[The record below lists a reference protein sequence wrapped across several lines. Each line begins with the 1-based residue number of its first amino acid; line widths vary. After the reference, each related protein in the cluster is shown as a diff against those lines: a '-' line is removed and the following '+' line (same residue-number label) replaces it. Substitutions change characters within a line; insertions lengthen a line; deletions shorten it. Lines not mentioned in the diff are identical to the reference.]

1 MFFLVYVWIILLL
14 YLVPSFFGTFVL
26 YEQGWKWILKL
37 HPLVIKPWTKCDYL
51 GTCVTLFGVLKGWQ
65 ELVSLFSLC
74 LKGDSCTMKK
84 YFYYMLPSFLC
95 TNETASA
102 SSIESIS
109 NSRQQDLHCFCLLKP
124 LLIFMNTAA
133 PQPQPRQYTGDNFL
147 TKWVGPLVLFY
158 YSFVKYSSISNSH

>member
-74 LKGDSCTMKK
+74 LKGDSCTMK
-84 YFYYMLPSFLC
+84 
-95 TNETASA
+95 
-102 SSIESIS
+102 SIS
-109 NSRQQDLHCFCLLKP
+109 TTCFLLFFARMKQLLLLPLNLLAIVASRIYIVFAFWSLYLSLWTLQLLN
-124 LLIFMNTAA
+124 LNHVNT
-133 PQPQPRQYTGDNFL
+133 RGT
-147 TKWVGPLVLFY
+147 
-158 YSFVKYSSISNSH
+158 IS